1 MYWVFTYSHTQDTS
15 PDFGNRTVSQRP
27 VDYFLEAVSYI
38 GVILSIVF
46 IILTIVSYAA
56 NKLVM
61 DVCMCAFVFQSQ
73 VYFSHSQETTL
84 I

>member
-1 MYWVFTYSHTQDTS
+1 MYWVFIYSHTQDTS
-15 PDFGNRTVSQRP
+15 PDFANRTVSQRP

-38 GVILSIVF
+38 GIILSIVF

-56 NKLVM
+56 NKLVI
-61 DVCMCAFVFQSQ
+61 DACVFVFESK
-73 VYFSHSQETTL
+73 VCFSHSQETTF